1 MNFIFRGMLK
11 KDKLPVADLP
21 ERAVKFKEPNNQVTL
36 NLVATLFYVPVI
48 LISVTLYLLKSLM
61 YGEGFVL
68 TYPMFLVSL
77 LVSLVTIIP
86 HEFLH
91 GFCFPKNKEKHIFF
105 MFGGMCVT
113 CTAPISKARFIF
125 MSLLPNIIFGLIPMI
140 IWLFI
145 PLGNFSNYLFTFSAI
160 CLSFGCGD
168 YMNVFNA
175 MVQMPKGSVQQL
187 SGFNS
192 YWYMP

>member
-1 MNFIFRGMLK
+1 MNFIFRGTLK
-11 KDKLPVADLP
+11 KEKMPIADLP
-21 ERAVKFKEPNNQVTL
+21 ERAVKFKEPNNQGTL
-36 NLVATLFYVPVI
+36 ILVSTLFYIPVI
-48 LISVTLYLLKSLM
+48 LIAVGFYLIKSLM
-61 YGEGFVL
+61 YGESLQL
-68 TYPMFLVSL
+68 TYNMLLVTLLISL
-77 LVSLVTIIP
+77 LTIIP

-91 GFCFPKNKEKHIFF
+91 GLCFSKDQEKHIFF
-105 MFGGMCVT
+105 IIGGMCIA
-113 CTAPISKARFIF
+113 CTEPISKARFIF
-125 MSLLPNIIFGLIPMI
+125 MSLLPNIIFGFIPMI
-140 IWLFI
+140 IWLFV
-145 PLGNFSNYLFTFSAI
+145 PGGDFSNYLFAFSAI